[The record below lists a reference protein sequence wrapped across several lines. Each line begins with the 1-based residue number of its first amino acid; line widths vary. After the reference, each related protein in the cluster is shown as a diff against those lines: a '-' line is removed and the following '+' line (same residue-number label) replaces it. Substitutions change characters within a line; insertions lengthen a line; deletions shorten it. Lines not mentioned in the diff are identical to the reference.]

1 MFDPK
6 LFNLLPVL
14 IHGVQTAEM
23 LKGASGAQKKQ
34 HVLSLLGDS
43 LTTVQTLSGK
53 KVLDVPEA
61 QRAVSHSIDAVV
73 AALNAVKK
81 AKEQ

>member
-6 LFNLLPVL
+6 LFNLLPIL

-34 HVLSLLGDS
+34 HVLALLGDG
-43 LTTVQTLSGK
+43 LTAVETVSGK

-61 QRAVSHSIDAVV
+61 KNAVSHSIDAVV